1 MTAKRTVNR
10 TSAADVDAYLAAL
23 AEDKRTALQQL
34 RETIRAIA
42 PGAEEGISYGMP
54 TFRYLGRPLVAYAA
68 FRTHCSLFGMSYIL
82 ETHREQLA
90 GYDTSKGTVRFTPA
104 EPLPSALVTTLVRA
118 RQAQIETG

>member
-1 MTAKRTVNR
+1 MTAKRTANR
-10 TSAADVDAYLAAL
+10 TSAADVDAYLATL
-23 AEDKRTALQQL
+23 TQDKRAVLQAL
-34 RETIRAIA
+34 RETIRAAA

-54 TFRYLGRPLVAYAA
+54 AFRYLGRPLVAYAA

-104 EPLPSALVTTLVRA
+104 EPLPSALVTTLVQGRMA
-118 RQAQIETG
+118 EIEAG